1 MNQTPP
7 TSLRAARKT
16 RTGIVVSDR
25 MMKTRVV
32 RVDRLV
38 RHPRYPRVVRRSTTF
53 KVHDE
58 ANTARVGD
66 WVSIMETRPLSKD
79 KRWRLVE
86 VVRRASTAPAVPTS
100 EPHTANKRKVSH
112 SDPSTQPVQ
121 SGVSQDRG

>member
-1 MNQTPP
+1 MSQTAP

-25 MMKTRVV
+25 MMKTCVV

-38 RHPRYPRVVRRSTTF
+38 RHPLYSRVVRRSTTF

-58 ANTARVGD
+58 TNAARVGD

-79 KRWRLVE
+79 KRWRLVD
-86 VVRRASTAPAVPTS
+86 VIRRASGAPAVPGS
-100 EPHTANKRKVSH
+100 HEDEKHTVH
-112 SDPSTQPVQ
+112 SQATGSK
-121 SGVSQDRG
+121 SQAAA